1 MAKKATADRPGILAL
16 RGEPAILR
24 RHLTLTQD
32 ERDEWRAKYYG
43 ASAIIEALGKE
54 LHRLKREKGEG
65 RSDG

>member
-1 MAKKATADRPGILAL
+1 MAKKTTADRPGILAL
-16 RGEPAILR
+16 RGETVILR

-32 ERDEWRAKYYG
+32 ERDEWREKYYE

-65 RSDG
+65 PF